1 MSGSLIPIGI
11 RDDNLLIYMKYAS
24 GKKNILI
31 TGGAGFIGSHLVDAL
46 VKDNQVVVV
55 DNFSTGSEK
64 NIDHLLQ
71 NPNFEFIK
79 HDLTQPFQVTDFPEL
94 KKFKCELQGFQEVYH
109 LACPTSPKEYNKFPI
124 ETLLANSHATL
135 NALEIAR
142 KYKAKFLLL
151 SSSAIYGDVDS
162 ETGIKEDEW
171 GHVNP
176 IGPRSCYN
184 EGKRF
189 AESLVTNYH
198 NKFKLDAKI
207 ARVFNTYGPRMKA
220 DDGRMIPDFIV
231 SALANQPIK
240 IHGTEQETGSY
251 CFISDM
257 VEALIRLIRSDV
269 NTPVNLGD
277 MREIQFVEIAKL
289 VKELTNSDSKIEF
302 KERLPYAAK
311 QLIPD
316 ISFAKESL
324 DWFPIVSI
332 EDGLK
337 KTVDE
342 IKVHLSEYKV
352 KK

>member
-1 MSGSLIPIGI
+1 MFYP
-11 RDDNLLIYMKYAS
+11 S

-46 VKDNQVVVV
+46 VKDNHVVVV

-71 NPNFEFIK
+71 NSNFEFVK
-79 HDLTQPFQVTDFPEL
+79 HDLIQPFKVEDYPEL
-94 KKFKCELQGFQEVYH
+94 KKFKCELQGFQDVYH

-124 ETLLANSHATL
+124 ETSLANSHATL
-135 NALEIAR
+135 NTLEIAR
-142 KYKAKFLLL
+142 KYKAKFLFL
-151 SSSAIYGDVDS
+151 STSAIYGDVES
-162 ETGIKEDEW
+162 ETGIHEDNW

-189 AESLVTNYH
+189 AESLVMNYH
-198 NKFKLDAKI
+198 QKLGLNAKI
-207 ARVFNTYGPRMKA
+207 ARVFNTYGPRMKF

-231 SALANQPIK
+231 SALNNKVIN
-240 IHGTEQETGSY
+240 IYGTEQETGSY
-251 CFISDM
+251 CYVSDM
-257 VEALIRLIRSDV
+257 IDALIRLIHSDV
-269 NTPVNLGD
+269 NVPVNIGS
-277 MREIQFVEIAKL
+277 MHEIQLTEIAKL
-289 VKELTNSDSKIEF
+289 VKELTNSTAKIEF
-302 KERLPYAAK
+302 KDPLAHSFK

-324 DWFPIVSI
+324 DWFPITSI

-337 KTVDE
+337 KTIDNM
-342 IKVHLSEYKV
+342 KVHIGEYKN
-352 KK
+352 K